1 MNDQAK
7 PVEKF
12 DELSEDTRRFIAG
25 LDEDDIATLNKG
37 LEIVRLSLAF
47 GKVAKW
53 LIVSF
58 LALFFGVV
66 MLWEAILKFVGFV
79 KAAP

>member
-7 PVEKF
+7 PAEKF

-25 LDEDDIATLNKG
+25 LDEDDIVTLNKG
-37 LEIVRLSLAF
+37 LEIIRLSLAF
-47 GKVAKW
+47 GRVTKW
-53 LIVSF
+53 LIVSA

-66 MLWEAILKFVGFV
+66 MLWEAILKFIGFFRS
-79 KAAP
+79 A